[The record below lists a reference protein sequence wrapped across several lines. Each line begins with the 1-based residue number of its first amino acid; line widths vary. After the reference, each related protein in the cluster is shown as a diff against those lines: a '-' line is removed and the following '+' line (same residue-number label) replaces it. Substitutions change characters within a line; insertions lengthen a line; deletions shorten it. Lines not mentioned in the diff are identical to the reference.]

1 MTFEKKRKEPRML
14 SNDRYRPDDKPC
26 EGDCTKCMFGDKC
39 NRKRKTDTAA
49 AAPPPAAGMP
59 GAPGEKRSA

>member
-1 MTFEKKRKEPRML
+1 MLMTFEKKKKEPRML

-39 NRKRKTDTAA
+39 NRKRKAEPVATIPPPP
-49 AAPPPAAGMP
+49 PPPAA
-59 GAPGEKRSA
+59 